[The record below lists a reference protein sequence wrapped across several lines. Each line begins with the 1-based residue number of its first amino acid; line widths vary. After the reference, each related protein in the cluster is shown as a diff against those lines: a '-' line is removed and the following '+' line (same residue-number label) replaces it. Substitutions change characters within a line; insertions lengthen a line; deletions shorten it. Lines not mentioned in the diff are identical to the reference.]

1 MSRRLPTYTDK
12 RLDAAISLTRE
23 ATGWQSRD
31 LIADAAAEYLTYGSG
46 VAVALADA
54 RRQVMAA
61 MTEGGA

>member
-46 VAVALADA
+46 DAVALEHA
-54 RRQVMAA
+54 RQQLIERM
-61 MTEGGA
+61 G